1 MNLRRLVLCCG
12 LAAMLAGCGNHR
24 LVLRVDVLSF
34 LSPAQAGQTFGPLP
48 PSPFPVTSVLVN
60 DLDVNLLEGLSGA
73 AVVQSVTITT
83 RATFTDL
90 TGSGADTLRVYLS
103 DENTDPLTTPA
114 ALVLPVT
121 LSPGVS
127 DTVTATLGDDPR
139 VADLFT
145 KKRMRMS
152 ITTTL
157 RPPASGPALTGSRRL
172 LALDAVAI
180 ARRKDF

>member
-1 MNLRRLVLCCG
+1 MSIRRFVLFCG
-12 LAAMLAGCGNHR
+12 AAAILAGCGNRR

-34 LSPAQAGQTFGPLP
+34 LSPAQTSQTFGPVP
-48 PSPFPVTSVLVN
+48 PAPITVTSVMVD
-60 DLDVNLLEGLSGA
+60 DLDVNLFEGLSGA
-73 AVVQSVTITT
+73 AVVQSVTVTT
-83 RATFTDL
+83 SAIFTDQ

-127 DTVTATLGDDPR
+127 DTVSATLGDDPR

-145 KKRMRMS
+145 KKRMRVS

-157 RPPASGPALTGSRRL
+157 RPPASGPDLNGSLRL
-172 LALDAVAI
+172 VALDAVVI